1 MKKRGL
7 GKGLDAL
14 FSSDEVMEPQE
25 EYMPVSENPS
35 SEESKEVVQTV
46 DIYTVEP
53 DREQPRKNFDPEKL
67 QELSDSIRQYG
78 VLQPLLVQK
87 EKDYYKII
95 AGERRWRAARLA
107 GLTEIPVIV
116 KEFTPQDSMA
126 VSLIENL
133 QRQNLN
139 PMEESMAYQKLL
151 TEFSM
156 TQEQVAE
163 KLGKSRSAI
172 ANSLRLQNLP
182 EAVQKSI
189 SEGMISM
196 GHAKVLLGLEDP
208 AEQARLAVRII
219 GEKLTV
225 RELEQILAEKKPMKA
240 KKKSEKKET
249 AKDLATRM
257 AEERMKEL
265 LGTQVNIKKGAKKGK
280 IEIEYHSEEELDLYS
295 KLPGSAEIGGGFVM
309 NQFFLDNIA
318 IFMILILILL
328 IVGIMMMSSIMQKQQ
343 LLMKKYKAL
352 TKGRK
357 AGSLE
362 GIIQECI
369 ESVSK
374 MEEEYKQLSTY
385 VTRSVE
391 KRIGAALYKTK
402 MVRYDAFEGLGG
414 ELSFIWVLL
423 DTKNNGYLLHNIYS
437 REGTSCLYTR
447 IIENGKSQNRL
458 APEEQKVLD
467 ELVNEE

>member
-280 IEIEYHSEEELDLYS
+280 IEIEYHSEEELDRIL
-295 KLPGSAEIGGGFVM
+295 
-309 NQFFLDNIA
+309 NFLE
-318 IFMILILILL
+318 
-328 IVGIMMMSSIMQKQQ
+328 V
-343 LLMKKYKAL
+343 
-352 TKGRK
+352 RK
-357 AGSLE
+357 
-362 GIIQECI
+362 
-369 ESVSK
+369 
-374 MEEEYKQLSTY
+374 
-385 VTRSVE
+385 
-391 KRIGAALYKTK
+391 
-402 MVRYDAFEGLGG
+402 
-414 ELSFIWVLL
+414 
-423 DTKNNGYLLHNIYS
+423 
-437 REGTSCLYTR
+437 
-447 IIENGKSQNRL
+447 
-458 APEEQKVLD
+458 
-467 ELVNEE
+467 